1 MRGCIA
7 MQQYYA
13 TPLCTRTHNHQEYI
27 NSANS
32 CLFSKVDSFNNITI
46 VNIPIMDWKRDWNL
60 TGRVW
65 LTMFLL
71 FILYLV
77 FMTVL
82 LAFGAGYWLIVLL
95 AVGMGLVQYFFSDKL
110 VLWSTG
116 ARIIEE
122 NEYPDLHMTVEKL
135 CKEADLPKPRIAIM
149 QSPVPNAFATGRSPK
164 HAVVACTDSIMRLL
178 KKDELEAVL
187 AHELAHV
194 KNRDILTMTMAS
206 FIAMIASMIMQS
218 FFFSAL
224 FGGRSREGGS
234 WIIVWIVSIAVYA
247 VSTLLILALS
257 RYREFA
263 ADRGSALI
271 TKNPRALIS
280 ALKKISGRMDAVPVE
295 YKEKV
300 EGANAFFI
308 IPAISGNSFMELLST
323 HPPLEKRIA
332 NLEKVE
338 TELRGF

>member
-1 MRGCIA
+1 M
-7 MQQYYA
+7 
-13 TPLCTRTHNHQEYI
+13 E
-27 NSANS
+27 
-32 CLFSKVDSFNNITI
+32 
-46 VNIPIMDWKRDWNL
+46 WKRDWGL

-77 FMTVL
+77 FMTIL
-82 LAFGAGYWLIVLL
+82 LLFGVGYQWIVLL

-116 ARIIEE
+116 ARILEKD
-122 NEYPDLHMTVEKL
+122 EYPELQQTVEKL
-135 CKEADLPKPRIAIM
+135 CKEADLPLPKIAIM

-178 KKDELEAVL
+178 NKDELEAVL

-194 KNRDILTMTMAS
+194 KNRDILTMTVAS
-206 FIAMIASMIMQS
+206 FIAMIASIIMQS
-218 FFFSAL
+218 FFFSAVL
-224 FGGRSREGGS
+224 GGRNREGGGT
-234 WIIVWIVSIAVYA
+234 IIIWIVSIVVYA

-271 TKNPRALIS
+271 TKNPKALIS
-280 ALKKISGRMDAVPVE
+280 ALSKISGRMDSVPPE
-295 YKEKV
+295 AKAKV
-300 EGANAFFI
+300 EAANAFFI
-308 IPAISGNSFMELLST
+308 IPALSGRSFMELLST

-332 NLEKVE
+332 SLEKIE
-338 TELRGF
+338 AEMRGY

>member
-1 MRGCIA
+1 M
-7 MQQYYA
+7 
-13 TPLCTRTHNHQEYI
+13 E
-27 NSANS
+27 
-32 CLFSKVDSFNNITI
+32 
-46 VNIPIMDWKRDWNL
+46 WKRDWGL

-77 FMTVL
+77 FMTIL
-82 LAFGAGYWLIVLL
+82 LAFGAGLWLIVLL

-116 ARIIEE
+116 ARILQKD
-122 NEYPDLHMTVEKL
+122 EYPELHRTVEKL
-135 CKEADLPKPRIAIM
+135 CKEADLPLPKIAIM

-178 KKDELEAVL
+178 NNDEFEAVL

-194 KNRDILTMTMAS
+194 KNRDILAMTIAS

-218 FFFSAL
+218 FFFSAIL
-224 FGGRSREGGS
+224 GGRNREGGGGA
-234 WIIVWIVSIAVYA
+234 IIWIVSIVVYA

-271 TKNPRALIS
+271 TKNPKALMS
-280 ALKKISGRMDAVPVE
+280 ALSKISGRMDAVPRE
-295 YKEKV
+295 AKAKV
-300 EGANAFFI
+300 EAANAFFI
-308 IPAISGNSFMELLST
+308 IPALSGRSFMELLST

-332 NLEKVE
+332 NLEKIE
-338 TELRGF
+338 AEMHGY

>member
-1 MRGCIA
+1 MIPFFR
-7 MQQYYA
+7 
-13 TPLCTRTHNHQEYI
+13 R
-27 NSANS
+27 
-32 CLFSKVDSFNNITI
+32 NIIDII
-46 VNIPIMDWKRDWNL
+46 VIFDCFKSVEIDNVLLMKWKRDWGL

-77 FMTVL
+77 FMTIL
-82 LAFGAGYWLIVLL
+82 LAFGAGLWLIVVL
-95 AVGMGLVQYFFSDKL
+95 AIGMGLVQYFFSDKL
-110 VLWSTG
+110 VLWSTR
-116 ARIIEE
+116 ARILEDD
-122 NEYPDLHMTVEKL
+122 EYPELHRTVEKL
-135 CKEADLPKPRIAIM
+135 CKEADLPLPKIAIM

-178 KKDELEAVL
+178 NKDELEAVL
-187 AHELAHV
+187 AHELSHV

-224 FGGRSREGGS
+224 LGGRDREGGGT
-234 WIIVWIVSIAVYA
+234 IIVWIVSIVVYA

-263 ADRGSALI
+263 ADRGSAYI
-271 TKNPRALIS
+271 TRNPRALIS
-280 ALKKISGRMDAVPVE
+280 ALSKISGRMDVVPAE
-295 YKEKV
+295 AKV
-300 EGANAFFI
+300 KIEGANAFFI
-308 IPAISGNSFMELLST
+308 IPALSGNTIMELFST

-332 NLEKVE
+332 NLEAVE
-338 TELRGF
+338 SEIRGY